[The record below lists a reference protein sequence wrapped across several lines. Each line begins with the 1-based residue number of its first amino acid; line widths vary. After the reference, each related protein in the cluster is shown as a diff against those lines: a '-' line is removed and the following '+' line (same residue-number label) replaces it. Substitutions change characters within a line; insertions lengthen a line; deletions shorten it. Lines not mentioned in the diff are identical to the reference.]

1 MGGSGTGRGPCC
13 EGPTAQDVEERAARD
28 RARASWSRRPR
39 RGGCRGGD
47 EGGATASRRCAIP
60 DEENHRPKWALAVEM
75 LDALAAHGL
84 RPPLLAADAGYGD
97 N

>member
-1 MGGSGTGRGPCC
+1 MTAPAPAGRDAPA
-13 EGPTAQDVEERAARD
+13 EVDVEAVTKAARL
-28 RARASWSRRPR
+28 RR
-39 RGGCRGGD
+39 
-47 EGGATASRRCAIP
+47 ERCAIP